1 MLEVKNYSFEYFK
14 GKKVINNINLYVKEG
29 DIYAFVGKNGAGK
42 STTLKSIVGINHITD
57 GDILL
62 DQVSIKE
69 DEINYKKNIAYVP
82 DNPILYEHLTGIQY
96 LDFIADMYEFLI
108 QNHFDRNDM
117 LVALGGGVIGD
128 MTGFCAATYLRGID
142 FIQIPTSLLAQV
154 DSSVGGKTGVDFRG
168 YKNMVGAFKQ
178 PKMVYMNLST
188 LKTLKEREFL
198 SGMGEVIKYGF
209 IMDRDFLGWLGEHE
223 SQIKSL
229 DYDALEYMVKKS
241 CDFKRKVVEIDPKET
256 LGERAKLN
264 LGHTLGHAIE
274 KSLDFGLLH
283 GECVAL
289 GMVTSLLISM
299 SKGYISPEEVKEGVQ
314 LIAKF
319 NLPVQLPDS
328 FALDVDK
335 VIEITKSDKKMDSGV
350 VKFVLLKEIGEAVVE
365 KTVTLCDMAT
375 ALETIMK

>member
-1 MLEVKNYSFEYFK
+1 MSDILEVKYEGAFGYNIFFEQSFNRLFEEIKSFGVVNK
-14 GKKVINNINLYVKEG
+14 RLCIITESNVGPLYAKELQMG
-29 DIYAFVGKNGAGK
+29 FANCCKEVYVFTIPAGEASKN
-42 STTLKSIVGINHITD
+42 
-57 GDILL
+57 
-62 DQVSIKE
+62 
-69 DEINYKKNIAYVP
+69 
-82 DNPILYEHLTGIQY
+82 

-299 SKGYISPEEVKEGVQ
+299 SKGYISPKEVKEGVQ